1 MTEEK
6 LRLSY
11 SKAQKFKHCR
21 REYDFYYNEGLI
33 PREKAWPLKLG
44 DVVHFILHMHDK
56 NEIQLEEIQDYN
68 HLMPIIQERYPD
80 EEPDPLLQL
89 VSEASSLCTGYIY
102 EHKDS
107 DLKIIPGESMLQVDM
122 GDYDLVAII
131 DAWARPHD
139 NKLFRLERKSTK
151 RLDQY
156 FLSGLRSGFQGAIYD
171 YVTERLFE
179 EELHGTIYDM
189 LVKTKEPKFPRQFTK
204 IDRTSIE
211 LALQTL
217 DGVYRDIKRGD
228 FYPSTECFRYN
239 STCAYRVLCAHDSP
253 SARESFFT
261 RRKED
266 DAETN
271 VDDAGDQSE

>member
-11 SKAQKFKHCR
+11 SKAQKFKQCR

-44 DVVHFILHMHDK
+44 DVVHFVLHMHDK
-56 NEIQLEEIQDYN
+56 NEIQLEQIQDYN
-68 HLMPIIQERYPD
+68 HLLPIIQERYPD

-89 VSEASSLCTGYIY
+89 VSEASSLCTGYLH
-102 EHKDS
+102 EHTNS
-107 DLKIIPGESMLQVDM
+107 PWRIIPGETMLQHDM
-122 GDYDLVAII
+122 GNFVLVGIV
-131 DAWARPHD
+131 DGWARPD
-139 NKLFRLERKSTK
+139 DGKLFRLERKTAK
-151 RLDQY
+151 KIDNNY
-156 FLSGLRSGFQGAIYD
+156 LSGLRGGFQGAIYD
-171 YVTERLFE
+171 FLTEKLFNE
-179 EELHGTIYDM
+179 KLHGTLYDM
-189 LVKTKEPKFPRQFTK
+189 LVKTKEPKFPRQPAM

-211 LALQTL
+211 LALLTL
-217 DGVYRDIKRGD
+217 EGVYRDIQRGD

-261 RRKED
+261 RRKEENGND
-266 DAETN
+266 DVNE
-271 VDDAGDQSE
+271 AGEQSE